1 MPVSEPDIIALS
13 LQAAKEQ
20 IERAAEHYAHD
31 EIAMAGQDAHSA
43 LDDLRM
49 AVRRIEEKRK
59 DQKRLERAVKS
70 RERRGT

>member
-1 MPVSEPDIIALS
+1 MTNPDIIALS
-13 LQAAKEQ
+13 LRAAKEQ
-20 IERAAEHYAHD
+20 IENAMEHYERD

-59 DQKRLERAVKS
+59 DQKRLERAAKAAA
-70 RERRGT
+70 RRNG